1 MTAWLPIGSQNG
13 AYRRCSRAGYSSRS
27 RRTRRWTTSEEKPR
41 PWRKRARLA
50 RSSRVAGAVRYLRCR
65 MARAVSSSL
74 AADTR
79 SIRCSAT
86 PFALRSWRMCAGPYL
101 RARTCARCSAKR
113 SLESCFFCSSWSS
126 RACSSPALAACGAS
140 LRSSSARECSRLA
153 RCRSARAFSA
163 IALSLSG
170 TLGAALPRG
179 ELLNLLVF
187 RLVLG
192 GLGGRR
198 GDAGLLA
205 DARLD
210 LARERRVLLQEVARV
225 VLALAEPV
233 ALVDVPGARL
243 LQHAEVDA
251 DLEHLA
257 FARDAV
263 AVHDVEL
270 CLLERRRD
278 LVLDDL
284 HARLGADHLVALLDR
299 ADAADVH
306 AHRGVE
312 LERVTAG
319 GGLRVAEHHADLHAD
334 LVDEDHQGIGALDV
348 GGELPQRLAHQAR
361 LQAHLRL
368 AHLALDLGFGRER
381 RHRVD
386 DDHVDRSRTHQH
398 VGDLER
404 LLARVRLRDQQVFG

>member
-86 PFALRSWRMCAGPYL
+86 PFALSSWRMCAGPYL

-153 RCRSARAFSA
+153 SSRSARALSA
-163 IALSLSG
+163 AALS
-170 TLGAALPRG
+170 RG

-187 RLVLG
+187 RLVLD

-198 GDAGLLA
+198 SDAGLLA
-205 DARLD
+205 DTRLD
-210 LARERRVLLQEVARV
+210 LARQRRVLLQEVARV
-225 VLALAEPV
+225 VLALAE
-233 ALVDVPGARL
+233 
-243 LQHAEVDA
+243 
-251 DLEHLA
+251 
-257 FARDAV
+257 
-263 AVHDVEL
+263 
-270 CLLERRRD
+270 
-278 LVLDDL
+278 
-284 HARLGADHLVALLDR
+284 
-299 ADAADVH
+299 
-306 AHRGVE
+306 
-312 LERVTAG
+312 
-319 GGLRVAEHHADLHAD
+319 
-334 LVDEDHQGIGALDV
+334 
-348 GGELPQRLAHQAR
+348 
-361 LQAHLRL
+361 
-368 AHLALDLGFGRER
+368 
-381 RHRVD
+381 
-386 DDHVDRSRTHQH
+386 
-398 VGDLER
+398 
-404 LLARVRLRDQQVFG
+404 